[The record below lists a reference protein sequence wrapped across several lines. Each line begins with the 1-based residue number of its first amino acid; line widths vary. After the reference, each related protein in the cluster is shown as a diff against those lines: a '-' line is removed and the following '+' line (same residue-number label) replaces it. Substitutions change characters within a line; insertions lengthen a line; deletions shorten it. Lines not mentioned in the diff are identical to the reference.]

1 MKQYSGSLI
10 TQWFK
15 KAGAAMETMLTA
27 KEVASLMGCSGQ
39 YIRRLAKEGTLK
51 GIKRINA
58 CKSME
63 WVFPISALGPDLQQK
78 YFCQLKPSLPTP
90 PAGLLPN
97 RKVGKP
103 LDHYTAEEREE
114 IVWWLK
120 TVDDW
125 QKYRSKYPGSK
136 AEADDRFI
144 ALCAK
149 TDPEHPLSIDMLY
162 SRWRAIKE
170 NDLDGLVNKR
180 GKNRKGK
187 STIQPEAWDAFL
199 YFYLQEAQHPMMK
212 CYEYMKLLL
221 REEHPDLVPDI
232 PSYTTF
238 TRRVKSDI
246 PEAVEVLGRE
256 GQKAFRDRCAPY
268 IRRTYEGMASN
279 ECWIADNHTFDV
291 ITQGDNGQRHRLHL
305 TAFFDARSGIFTGCY
320 VTTAPSSQSTLIA
333 LRKGILKYGI
343 PENIYVDN
351 GSEFLTFDI
360 GGRGHRKK
368 KPKDGQERFD
378 PPPVFERL
386 GIKMTNALVR
396 NAKAKIIE
404 RRFRDVKDHLS
415 RLFETYTGGNVLEKP
430 EHLKGVLKNGE
441 IPLDST
447 FTEAVEELLDWY
459 FNQQPYGGEVV
470 VDRGKPRQQV
480 YNENL
485 YTKRVAGAEDLSLM
499 LMRSA
504 RPQKVTR
511 RGVHLDIAGQRL
523 DYWNDDMLMNLLG
536 KQVYFRYDPDDLSEV
551 RVYDL
556 EDRYIMTVPVDNTAV
571 LTYGASREDVKEAM
585 GKVRRME
592 CLTREALKV
601 SAYPAFGKR
610 TALELVME
618 QAYQSKTARI
628 VPSADPKVLEL
639 QWPDEEPLLRAVAGG
654 PDLDV
659 MNRNALKRKGDSD
672 HE

>member
-1 MKQYSGSLI
+1 
-10 TQWFK
+10 
-15 KAGAAMETMLTA
+15 METRLSTQ
-27 KEVASLMGCSGQ
+27 EVARLYGKDERT
-39 YIRRLAKEGTLK
+39 IRRWAKSGKIQATSFLNEFNSPEYL
-51 GIKRINA
+51 
-58 CKSME
+58 
-63 WVFPISALGPDLQQK
+63 FPLDALDASIQEK
-78 YFCQLKPSLPTP
+78 YFIQLKASLPTP
-90 PAGLLPN
+90 SVDISPK
-97 RKVGKP
+97 RRTSSP

-114 IVWWLK
+114 ITWWLK

-125 QKYRSKYPGSK
+125 QRYRSKYPGSK

-149 TDPEHPLSIDMLY
+149 TDPEHEFSIDTLY
-162 SRWRAIKE
+162 RRWKSIKQD
-170 NDLDGLVNKR
+170 DLDGLIDKR
-180 GKNRKGK
+180 GKWKKGK
-187 STIQPEAWDAFL
+187 SDIQPEAWDAFL

-221 REEHPDLVPDI
+221 REEHPDLVADI

-279 ECWIADNHTFDV
+279 EWWIADNHTFDV
-291 ITQGDNGQRHRLHL
+291 ITQGDNGQRHRLYL

-320 VTTAPSSQSTLIA
+320 VTLNPSSQATLIA

-351 GSEFLTFDI
+351 GREFLTFDI
-360 GGRGHRKK
+360 GGLGHRKK
-368 KPKDGQERFD
+368 KPKDGQERFE

-386 GIKMTNALVR
+386 GIKMTNAIVR

-415 RLFETYTGGNVLEKP
+415 RLFDTYTGGNVLEKP
-430 EHLKGVLKNGE
+430 ERLKGVLKNGE

-447 FTEAVEELLDWY
+447 FTETVEELLDWY

-470 VDRGKPRQQV
+470 ADRGKPRQQV

-485 YTKRVAGAEDLSLM
+485 HTRRVAGAEDLNLM

-592 CLTREALKV
+592 RLTKEALKV

-639 QWPDEEPLLRAVAGG
+639 QRPDEEPLLRAVAGG

-659 MNRNALKRKGDSD
+659 MNRNALKRKGGSD